1 MTITV
6 GSLGRL
12 QQVKQKGTDLVFS
25 FDSSDLVLN
34 AVLPNVIR
42 HTWVPTHWR
51 LYAEPVRA
59 SHVAARRFWPAGPP
73 PLVRESTDEVEVQM
87 GDCKIL
93 ATREP
98 FHLRYSLANGD
109 VVLEEV
115 KQGGLSWSYW
125 DYSLRYVLSPEDQFY
140 GMGQVDQLSAE
151 VDLNHRGHL
160 REVWN
165 QHSPPAV
172 TIFPSVLSLRGYALL
187 VDNPCRATWDLGY
200 TDPRS
205 FSYRARGGG
214 LQYYVILGP
223 ELPRILHSLLELT
236 GYPPL
241 PPRWTLGLLQ
251 SRYGYGSRQEL
262 EEIASQF
269 RSRQLPCDALIL
281 DVFWFREMGD
291 LAFDPQRWPQAGE
304 MIKGLK
310 RQGFRTVVI
319 EEPYLTRQSQNYPE
333 AQRRGYL
340 ARHYDG
346 STYTFDF
353 WPGQCALL
361 DFTNPAARNW
371 WTEQHRPLLE
381 MGIDGWWADLNEPS
395 KHPQDMAHHGGSA
408 EAVHNLYPLLMQQ
421 AISAAYER
429 YAPGRRTFILSRSAY
444 AGSQRYGVGWW
455 SGDVE
460 RTFAALRKQVA
471 VGLSAG
477 LAGIPLWSSDVGG
490 YGFAGECTPELYV
503 RWFQFGAFTPL
514 LRPHGDENQKREPWQ
529 FGSQVEAIC
538 RMYLRLRYRLL
549 PYIYTLARE
558 ASSSGTP
565 LMRPVIMEFPGDAAA
580 SNLADQYLFG
590 PDILVAPVTE
600 ADAVSRPVY
609 LPAATWSDFWTGA
622 RVQGPCTIEAAAPLD
637 RLPLYIREG
646 AIVPMGPDLQ
656 YSGELPLDPLTLAI
670 YPASGRTRSF
680 TLYEDDGE
688 STDYR
693 AGAFAQ
699 TRFDVAETDGTI
711 RWRAGARAGGL
722 AIPSRTLLLEFH
734 HCRQPRQASWAGAS
748 LPAAPSL
755 ASLHLMP
762 AGAFWHRERALMIV
776 KLPDDGAPSSLTL
789 A

>member
-1 MTITV
+1 MPITA
-6 GSLGRL
+6 GTLGELRDVRL
-12 QQVKQKGTDLVFS
+12 ERAQAVFL
-25 FDSSDLVLN
+25 FDSSRLVLEP
-34 AVLPNVIR
+34 VLPNAIR
-42 HTWVPTHWR
+42 HTWIPAHWR
-51 LYAEPVRA
+51 LYTQPFANAYAVPERV
-59 SHVAARRFWPAGPP
+59 WPA
-73 PLVRESTDEVEVQM
+73 SAVQM
-87 GDCKIL
+87 EQDAGCVRVHAGAITIE
-93 ATREP
+93 AERNP
-98 FHLRYSLANGD
+98 FRLRYLDEAGRPL
-109 VVLEEV
+109 LEEV
-115 KQGGLSWSYW
+115 EGGGLSWSYW
-125 DYSLRYVLSPEDQFY
+125 EYALRYRLDEQEHFY
-140 GMGQVDQLSAE
+140 GLGQPDQTGARVEL
-151 VDLNHRGHL
+151 DHRGSRHEIFNRHL
-160 REVWN
+160 
-165 QHSPPAV
+165 PPA
-172 TIFPSVLSLRGYALL
+172 TTVLPAVLAARGYGLL
-187 VDNPCRATWDLGY
+187 IDNPCRARWDFGY
-200 TDPRS
+200 EDSGT
-205 FSYRARGGG
+205 FSYQARGGA
-214 LQYYVILGP
+214 LQYYMFRAPGLK
-223 ELPRILHSLLELT
+223 ELLRTYCELT
-236 GYPPL
+236 GYPVL
-241 PPRWTLGLLQ
+241 PPRWVFGLLQ
-251 SRYGYGSRQEL
+251 SRYGYRNRTEL
-262 EEIASQF
+262 EAIAREF
-269 RSRQLPCDALIL
+269 RARRLPCDALVL
-281 DVFWFREMGD
+281 DLYWFAQMGD
-291 LAFDPQRWPQAGE
+291 LTFDPRAWPEPADMLRKLKAQ
-304 MIKGLK
+304 GL
-310 RQGFRTVVI
+310 RTIVI
-319 EEPYLTRQSQNYPE
+319 EEPYVTEASRNYSVTR
-333 AQRRGYL
+333 AAGYL
-340 ARHYDG
+340 GRHYDG
-346 STYTFDF
+346 SPYTFDF

-429 YAPGRRTFILSRSAY
+429 YAPGRRAFILSRSAY
-444 AGSQRYGVGWW
+444 AGAQRYGVGWW

-514 LRPHGDENQKREPWQ
+514 LRPHGDETQKREPWQ
-529 FGSQVEAIC
+529 FGGQVEAIC
-538 RMYLRLRYRLL
+538 RTYLRLRYRLL
-549 PYIYTLARE
+549 PYIYTLAQE

-565 LMRPVIMEFPGDAAA
+565 LMRPVIMEFPGDAVA

-670 YPASGRTRSF
+670 YPAPGRTRSF

-711 RWRAGARAGGL
+711 RWRAGAREGGL
-722 AIPSRTLLLEFH
+722 AIPTRTLLLEFH
-734 HCRQPRQASWAGAS
+734 HCRQPRQANWAGAS

-755 ASLHLMP
+755 ASLHVMP

-776 KLPDDGAPSSLTL
+776 KLPDNGAPSSLTL
-789 A
+789 V